1 MSRASLAAAFSL
13 RASIASARALRSPT
27 IGVAALFLAAAAWTM
42 SSRRRRRLMQRQST
56 LALHEAVVLRQT
68 LRNKLGIDIGGTL
81 AKIVLAGDRHTP
93 PDDVSLAHSTYHASL
108 NFEARSGGFTF
119 AFISTPTETLE
130 QTSRLIAKTL
140 QYPKDGQFRD
150 IVATGGGAHRFR
162 SMFRDVLQVE
172 LQPIKELQAVIE
184 GLLFL
189 SSEGPTAELF
199 TVEDG
204 VESTVEW
211 PAQLFPFLLVN
222 MGSGVSVVRVDG
234 AQSFTRVGGTACGG
248 ATFLGLGRA
257 LTGIQDFHA
266 LVALA
271 ARGDESRVDK
281 TVGDIYGSGGCV
293 DLGMAP
299 AHTAASF
306 GKLALAQ
313 QTEPAQIED
322 VVRSLLR
329 MVVQASVVLA
339 RAYASH
345 ADCLDRIVFAGGF
358 LQDNEL
364 ARREIAQ
371 GMGLVGG
378 RALFC
383 RHSEFLGALGS
394 LGACIIR
401 HRDAQRDDT
410 TAAAEPSS
418 PNPWQPGA
426 LRASGSGG
434 GERAGSSGGSP
445 DSRRPWPLA
454 GGRGGEAGGGG
465 ADAIRR

>member
-1 MSRASLAAAFSL
+1 MQSTTLGLATL
-13 RASIASARALRSPT
+13 L
-27 IGVAALFLAAAAWTM
+27 VAAVAWSW
-42 SSRRRRRLMQRQST
+42 SSRRRRRLLQRQST

-81 AKIVLAGDRHTP
+81 AKIVLAKIVLAGDKHAP
-93 PDDVSLAHSTYHASL
+93 PEDVSLAHSTYHASL
-108 NFEARSGGFTF
+108 NFDARGGGFSF

-162 SMFRDVLQVE
+162 AMFRDVLQVE

-189 SSEGPTAELF
+189 ASEGPTTELF
-199 TVEDG
+199 TVEEG

-211 PAQLFPFLLVN
+211 PEQLFPFLLVN

-266 LVALA
+266 LLALA

-313 QTEPAQIED
+313 QAAPAQIED

-339 RAYASH
+339 RAYAAH

-394 LGACIIR
+394 LGACIVR
-401 HRDAQRDDT
+401 HRDAQRDDAS
-410 TAAAEPSS
+410 AAAEPSS

-426 LRASGSGG
+426 LRASGS
-434 GERAGSSGGSP
+434 ERAGGTGGSSGSP
-445 DSRRPWPLA
+445 ESRRSWPL
-454 GGRGGEAGGGG
+454 GVVGGGG
-465 ADAIRR
+465 SGGGGDQNSNRW